1 MKMFDVTASRSQ
13 GWWAIHANVPGAS
26 VWTQAR
32 RLDQV
37 EATAREAI
45 GLALDTAQD
54 SFELNIAPVVPEGIR
69 HEVELARNTVRD
81 AGYLMNLS
89 SQRISQ
95 LVAQQRTQV
104 EASTSESPT
113 FDSVVES
120 LLAQLLSAADGLS
133 DTSSQTGE
141 TYQRVKRHWSGG
153 QVCDYLVRYSTVT
166 PTRRAFAPGCSVE
179 RGIDGLGNV
188 RIEVG
193 ANEEFGGGSHKTGAG
208 TLGPGD
214 RG

>member
-45 GLALDTAQD
+45 SLALDTAQD
-54 SFELNIAPVVPEGIR
+54 SFELSIAPVVPEGIR
-69 HEVELARNTVRD
+69 HEVELARNTARLAAIAQAIATTLNQYAAVSLTAEGYTVRD

-95 LVAQQRTQV
+95 LVAQQRNRAEEST
-104 EASTSESPT
+104 EASTT
-113 FDSVVES
+113 FESVVES
-120 LLAQLLSAADGLS
+120 LLAQLLSAAEDSL
-133 DTSSQTGE
+133 
-141 TYQRVKRHWSGG
+141 
-153 QVCDYLVRYSTVT
+153 T
-166 PTRRAFAPGCSVE
+166 PPARRARRVSARSRFGDGRQRKSNARRARSERLQRMAP
-179 RGIDGLGNV
+179 
-188 RIEVG
+188 
-193 ANEEFGGGSHKTGAG
+193 
-208 TLGPGD
+208 
-214 RG
+214 

>member
-45 GLALDTAQD
+45 GLALDAAQD

-69 HEVELARNTVRD
+69 HEVELARNTARLAAIAQAIATTLNQYAAVSLTAEGYTVRD

-95 LVAQQRTQV
+95 LVAQQRTQA

-120 LLAQLLSAADGLS
+120 LLAQLLSAVDGLS

-141 TYQRVKRHWSGG
+141 TYQREEHGR
-153 QVCDYLVRYSTVT
+153 RRT
-166 PTRRAFAPGCSVE
+166 PMKKQPTTGKRRATAKS
-179 RGIDGLGNV
+179 
-188 RIEVG
+188 
-193 ANEEFGGGSHKTGAG
+193 
-208 TLGPGD
+208 GPLTVSA
-214 RG
+214 

>member
-1 MKMFDVTASRSQ
+1 MKIIEVKASRSQ

-45 GLALDTAQD
+45 SLALDTAQD
-54 SFELNIAPVVPEGIR
+54 SFELSIAPVVPEGIR
-69 HEVELARNTVRD
+69 HEVELARNTARLAAIAQTIATTLNQHAAVSLTAEGYTVRD

-95 LVAQQRTQV
+95 LVAQQRNRAEEST
-104 EASTSESPT
+104 EASTT
-113 FDSVVES
+113 FESVVES

-141 TYQRVKRHWSGG
+141 TRQREE
-153 QVCDYLVRYSTVT
+153 QVRRRT
-166 PTRRAFAPGCSVE
+166 PTEKQRMSGKKRATAK
-179 RGIDGLGNV
+179 N
-188 RIEVG
+188 
-193 ANEEFGGGSHKTGAG
+193 
-208 TLGPGD
+208 GPLTASA
-214 RG
+214 

>member
-45 GLALDTAQD
+45 SLALDTAQD
-54 SFELNIAPVVPEGIR
+54 SFELSIAPVVPEGIR
-69 HEVELARNTVRD
+69 HEVELARNTARLAAIAQAIATVVPEGIRHEVELARNTVRH

-120 LLAQLLSAADGLS
+120 LLVQLLSAADGLS
-133 DTSSQTGE
+133 DTSSQTGKPR
-141 TYQRVKRHWSGG
+141 QREEHGPRRTPMEKQRTSGK
-153 QVCDYLVRYSTVT
+153 
-166 PTRRAFAPGCSVE
+166 RRATAKS
-179 RGIDGLGNV
+179 
-188 RIEVG
+188 
-193 ANEEFGGGSHKTGAG
+193 
-208 TLGPGD
+208 GPLTASA
-214 RG
+214 

>member
-13 GWWAIHANVPGAS
+13 GWWAIHTNVPGAS

-45 GLALDTAQD
+45 GLALDAAQD
-54 SFELNIAPVVPEGIR
+54 SFELNIAQVVPEGIR

-81 AGYLMNLS
+81 AGCLMNLS

-120 LLAQLLSAADGLS
+120 LLVQLLSAADGLS
-133 DTSSQTGE
+133 DTSSQTGKPR
-141 TYQRVKRHWSGG
+141 QREEHGPRRTPIEKQRTSGK
-153 QVCDYLVRYSTVT
+153 
-166 PTRRAFAPGCSVE
+166 RRATAKS
-179 RGIDGLGNV
+179 
-188 RIEVG
+188 
-193 ANEEFGGGSHKTGAG
+193 
-208 TLGPGD
+208 GPLTASA
-214 RG
+214 